1 MVWIMKLLVDH
12 PDVATR
18 LREELREH
26 LVEATQENR
35 LPTVDEILN
44 TKLAYLEA
52 VLEEVLRLRAA
63 MLVPRDATRD
73 TQLLGHRIPKGTSI
87 LLVCQGPDFSPSPSS
102 AYWQETKADAA
113 RQFPG
118 TRSKGPEHFDPD
130 RWLVRKESGELEF
143 DGTTYPQLGFG
154 LGIRSCWGRRLA
166 YLEMRIM
173 TAMVT
178 LNFDYGKVDD
188 ALTTHEASYDISYRA
203 KQGWVNLKKTDVQ
216 M

>member
-1 MVWIMKLLVDH
+1 MVWILKLLVDH
-12 PDVATR
+12 PDVTNR
-18 LREELREH
+18 LREELQTH

-44 TKLAYLEA
+44 TKLAYLDA

-63 MLVPRDATRD
+63 MLVPRDTTRD
-73 TQLLGHRIPKGTSI
+73 TELLGHRIPKGTSI

-102 AYWQETKADAA
+102 AYWRETKADAA

-118 TRSKGPEHFDPD
+118 KDSKSPEHFDPM
-130 RWLVRKESGELEF
+130 RWLVKNEKGELEF

-154 LGIRSCWGRRLA
+154 LGLRSCWGRRLA
-166 YLEMRIM
+166 YLEMRVM
-173 TAMVT
+173 TTMVT
-178 LNFDYGKVDD
+178 LKFDFGKVAE

-203 KQGWVNLKKTDVQ
+203 KQGWINLTSRDL
-216 M
+216 

>member
-118 TRSKGPEHFDPD
+118 TRSKGPELRSRPLAGPEGVG
-130 RWLVRKESGELEF
+130 RARVRRHYLPPAGVRTGHPVLLGPSAGLSRDEDHDGHGDAEL
-143 DGTTYPQLGFG
+143 
-154 LGIRSCWGRRLA
+154 
-166 YLEMRIM
+166 
-173 TAMVT
+173 
-178 LNFDYGKVDD
+178 
-188 ALTTHEASYDISYRA
+188 
-203 KQGWVNLKKTDVQ
+203 
-216 M
+216 